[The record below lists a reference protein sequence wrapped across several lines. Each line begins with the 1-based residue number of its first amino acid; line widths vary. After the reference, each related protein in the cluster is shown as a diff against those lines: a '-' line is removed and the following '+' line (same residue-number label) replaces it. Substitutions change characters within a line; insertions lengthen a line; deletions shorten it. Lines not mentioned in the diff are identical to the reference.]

1 MADFVAKFRE
11 PSGFSF
17 KFGVGSAFPVI
28 FGDLDSHFKLKF
40 SDCSQGSGGSVD
52 AEVFD
57 GDYVV
62 TPKVS
67 GQILATAQKLMREN
81 VEIKSIPYFVVENE
95 AGGDTV
101 NIASEIVE
109 ARLGKFALGEV
120 IL

>member
-28 FGDLDSHFKLKF
+28 FGDLGSHFKLKF
-40 SDCSQGSGGSVD
+40 SDCSQSGTVD
-52 AEVFD
+52 AEVFE
-57 GDYVV
+57 GDYIV
-62 TPKVS
+62 TPKVTA
-67 GQILATAQKLMREN
+67 QILATAQKLMREN
-81 VEIKSIPYFVVENE
+81 VQIKEIPYFVVENE